1 VGVIDGLYNHS
12 TDVCE
17 AVRGGQ
23 KAYLMRWEGR
33 ESLLMC
39 IRYGSPFNF
48 CQQLPIYACITSS
61 TPCCSQEPVEMKDSS
76 YACMPASLSPLGQTT
91 TPYLAQYVVFPSFT
105 LLTCPSPCSRHF
117 IHHALVPIPAVT
129 DTTDNAQGRNQRRQA
144 RQDCQAQEGPSQAQA
159 VSPSSATQQR
169 SKLTFTELFPPTCS
183 LSRTTGS
190 ESRRRTP
197 MPLSVRSASS
207 SVPSGRR

>member
-12 TDVCE
+12 TDVCK
-17 AVRGGQ
+17 AVREVQ

-33 ESLLMC
+33 ETLLMC

-48 CQQLPIYACITSS
+48 CQLLPIHACITSS
-61 TPCCSQEPVEMKDSS
+61 TPCCSQGPVEMKDSS
-76 YACMPASLSPLGQTT
+76 YACMPASLSPLCQTT
-91 TPYLAQYVVFPSFT
+91 TPYLAHMLSSLLSPFYPS
-105 LLTCPSPCSRHF
+105 LLMHRHF
-117 IHHALVPIPAVT
+117 IYHALVPIPAVT
-129 DTTDNAQGRNQRRQA
+129 DTTDYAQGRNQRRQA

-169 SKLTFTELFPPTCS
+169 SKLIFTELFLPTCS